1 MLENDQGQKFY
12 YSTKKLVKSL
22 AIFSLIL
29 GAGVFCLQDQHA
41 PPQIILSG
49 WICLIAGALM
59 GTITLRRLLTRAPAL
74 VLSPQGVKVPSV
86 GNLVPWSAITKLSE
100 VSTKRVVILRLT
112 VDPAY
117 TESVPQPWYALRRGG
132 KLALSIPISHIDT
145 AGTDIT
151 QLCRTYMAAQ
161 PSALDAVQ
169 EKGGRDLAPPATQPL
184 ASYGLIALLAVIYCA
199 ELTFAINPNQGGA
212 PSSETLIALGGMFRS
227 LIWSGQWWRLVTATL
242 MHGSIAHL
250 LGNSF
255 ALWRAGVLLEG
266 LVGRLWFLAL
276 FALCAVGGE
285 LASLYMTPAN
295 VVGVGASGGIVGL
308 FTTAIVLSFHF
319 RSSAERSL
327 MQVRAISILVPSVLP
342 LFSAS
347 DKGLRIDYS
356 AHIGG
361 AIVGAV
367 LALALMSFWSRDQ
380 ARPLYARAAGG
391 VAGAFALVAV
401 GALVPI
407 TQTHATYAAYFAY
420 PTESAF
426 AAFFNGR
433 YSDAIRMFQQQS
445 EMPDAQVAY
454 NDLWRIMAMGYAKD
468 PELQMQAQQ
477 AQAKL
482 TPATWP
488 YPVFDLFM
496 GKLDPKGL
504 QMKAIGND
512 QLCEAVFYS
521 AEEYLIGGHIEDAK
535 PLLKNAVSICPKTFL
550 EFDGA
555 ESELKR
561 LHEGNAGS

>member
-1 MLENDQGQKFY
+1 MLEHDQGQKFY
-12 YSTKKLVKSL
+12 YSAAKLVKPL
-22 AIFSLIL
+22 AIFALVL
-29 GAGVFCLQDQHA
+29 GIGIFCLQDQHA
-41 PPQIILSG
+41 PPQLVLSG
-49 WICLIAGALM
+49 WICVITGALM
-59 GTITLRRLLTRAPAL
+59 GTMMLRRLVTRAPAL
-74 VLSPQGVKVPSV
+74 VLSPQGVKIPSV
-86 GNLVPWSAITKLSE
+86 GNLVPWSAITRLSE
-100 VSTKRVVILRLT
+100 VSTKSFVSLRLA

-117 TESVPQPWYALRRGG
+117 AESVPRPWYALRRRG
-132 KLALSIPISHIDT
+132 KLALAIPISQIDS

-161 PSALDAVQ
+161 PSALNAMQ
-169 EKGGRDLAPPATQPL
+169 EQGGRDLAPPNTQPL

-199 ELTFAINPNQGGA
+199 ELAFAINPNQGGS
-212 PSSETLIALGGMFRS
+212 PSTQTLVALGGMFRS
-227 LIWSGQWWRLVTATL
+227 LIWQGQWWRLVTATL
-242 MHGSIAHL
+242 THASVAHL

-255 ALWRAGVLLEG
+255 ALWRAGLLLEG

-276 FALCAVGGE
+276 FAVCALGGE
-285 LASLYMTPAN
+285 VASLYMTPAN

-308 FTTAIVLSFHF
+308 FAAAIVLSFHF
-319 RSSAERSL
+319 RSSAQRSM
-327 MQVRAISILVPSVLP
+327 MQARAMSILVPAVLP
-342 LFSAS
+342 FLSAS
-347 DKGLRIDYS
+347 NKGLRIDYS

-380 ARPLYARAAGG
+380 ARPLYTRAAGV

-407 TQTHATYAAYFAY
+407 TQTYAAYATYAAY
-420 PTESAF
+420 PTENAF

-433 YSDAIRMFQQQS
+433 YSDAVRMFRQQS

-454 NDLWRIMAMGYAKD
+454 ADLWRIMAMGYAKD
-468 PELQMQAQQ
+468 PDLQTQAQQ

-496 GKLDPKGL
+496 GKLPPQDL

-512 QLCEAVFYS
+512 QLCEAVFYG
-521 AEEYLIGGHIEDAK
+521 AEEDLIGGHIEDAK
-535 PLLKNAVSICPKTFL
+535 PLLKNALSICPKTFI

-555 ESELKR
+555 KWELQR
-561 LHEGNAGS
+561 LH